1 MRTDI
6 MEGLYSV
13 RDVKVERFFPP
24 FAQRNQLE
32 AQRTFLD
39 MCQDHRTPISKHPED
54 YTLYEIGS
62 FNPETGEI
70 APMLARVVLHG
81 IEGKVL
87 TDAS

>member
-1 MRTDI
+1 MNEI
-6 MEGLYSV
+6 IEGLYSV

-39 MCQDHRTPISKHPED
+39 MCGDHRTPISKHPED

-62 FNPETGEI
+62 FNPETGEVKAI
-70 APMLARVVLHG
+70 LARVVLHG
-81 IEGKVL
+81 SEAKQEVAN
-87 TDAS
+87 AS